1 MSLATLAGCGVPGNS
16 SSSSGTDTSATTGPA
31 SDDAL
36 ELLTDPPWHHEQLT
50 FAPSAPPSHD
60 LGGPGAAVE
69 HNLAERKLLGA
80 LEVDGGEGTPRMT
93 RLARALAWHLP
104 ERGPIPPRM
113 VGAAQDWA
121 AHAGP
126 PPRVVGTVLPGIDCR
141 ERPAE
146 EACARA
152 IADLRVRAGVKKGEV
167 VGVGAV
173 LMDGR
178 SRIVVA
184 VGESAVEL
192 APAPRSLPVG
202 KKIALRGRLAEGLRA
217 PQVVAISPIHGPTE
231 VETEYLGNRR
241 FRASYLCEAPGVHR
255 LEILAEGREGP
266 KVAADLPV
274 YCGVGDHEPIE
285 VDHEW
290 IDVSVDATEV
300 AWASLAHLNRARE
313 AHGLRPLAWSP
324 EAAAVATAHSVDMEA
339 QGRIAHRIH
348 GRDVGV
354 RLRARRID
362 HHLARENV
370 ALGYGPLT
378 IHQALMDSAGHR
390 ANMLAEDVT
399 HVGIGVAYGPPEGQ
413 GWRPVYLTQ
422 VMYRPGKTGT

>member
-1 MSLATLAGCGVPGNS
+1 MVGSACGAPSVDGRA
-16 SSSSGTDTSATTGPA
+16 GTDTGGTTGRG
-31 SDDAL
+31 SGDVR
-36 ELLTDPPWHHEQLT
+36 ELLDDPPWHHERLS

-60 LGGPGAAVE
+60 LGGPGAKVE
-69 HNLAERKLLGA
+69 YNLAERKLIGA

-126 PPRVVGTVLPGIDCR
+126 PPRVVGIVLPGVDCR
-141 ERPAE
+141 EKPAT

-152 IADLRVRAGVKKGEV
+152 IQDLRTRAGVRKGEL

-178 SRIVVA
+178 SRVVVA

-192 APAPRSLPVG
+192 DPARRSLPLG
-202 KKIALRGRLAEGLRA
+202 KKVLLRGRLSEGLRA
-217 PQVVAISPIHGPTE
+217 PRIVAISPVHGAHD
-231 VETEYLGNRR
+231 VDTEYLGNRR
-241 FRASYLCEAPGVHR
+241 FRAGYVCEAPGVHR

-266 KVAADLPV
+266 RVAADLPV
-274 YCGVGDHEPIE
+274 YCGVGAHDPVQ

-290 IDVSVDATEV
+290 IDASIDPSEV
-300 AWASLAHLNRARE
+300 AWASLAHLNRARQ

-324 EAAAVATAHSVDMEA
+324 EAAGVAVAHSEDMAA
-339 QGRIAHRIH
+339 QARIAHRIH

-354 RLRARRID
+354 RLRARRIE
-362 HHLARENV
+362 HALARENV

-399 HVGIGVAYGPPEGQ
+399 HVGIGVTYGPPEGE

-422 VMYRPGKTGT
+422 VMYRPGEAGS